1 MTSTMESASIG
12 KLAEALAKA
21 QGAMNPA
28 KKDSTNPHFKSQYA
42 DLASCWAAIRE
53 PLSANGLALIQ
64 RVSTDNSGVTVEST
78 LAHVSGEFIRSSCWL
93 PVAQKTPIAYG
104 SAITYARRYSLVSLV
119 GLSAEDDDGS
129 AASALPASRPAAR
142 DFAPPSVQ
150 AIAKTIEEALP
161 LEEPVQRVPVS
172 NAAVVPFGKH
182 KGKPLSALSTETVE
196 WYRQAANNQLAN
208 EAKAKFHAQ
217 TRQWLQVI
225 ELELASR
232 QT

>member
-1 MTSTMESASIG
+1 MSATMESANIG

-28 KKDSTNPHFKSQYA
+28 KKDSLNPHFRSQYA

-53 PLSANGLALIQ
+53 PLSSNGLALIQ
-64 RVSTDNSGVTVEST
+64 RVSTDHSGVTVEST

-129 AASALPASRPAAR
+129 AASALPAQRPI
-142 DFAPPSVQ
+142 APYVPPPALTVEPIAEVIQ
-150 AIAKTIEEALP
+150 APTSTHAL
-161 LEEPVQRVPVS
+161 
-172 NAAVVPFGKH
+172 VPFGKH
-182 KGKPLSALSTETVE
+182 KGKPLSSLPTKTVE
-196 WYRQAANNQLAN
+196 WYRQAANEELAN
-208 EAKAKFHAQ
+208 EAKAKFHPQ
-217 TRQWLQVI
+217 TRQWLQQV
-225 ELELASR
+225 ELELANRKS
-232 QT
+232 